1 MKTIK
6 ITLILFSILIFT
18 NLSFGQNPGDTIV
31 VNTFNYGMTYG
42 SGNRDTIISFPNI
55 PGLKFE
61 KIIMQYNMRCKNG
74 AVSTGSNTNL
84 GCGEWDYS
92 CNTYVHDSSRVDSL
106 ASLKPSHTISGF
118 TGATFNYTTQPT
130 YDYFQYTQQQVNL
143 NSINSENQYQILS
156 GTTPTSRAFK
166 GSELSGKSQ
175 FLYSVSELTSAG
187 LVAGNIDGFLLNAL
201 SSGNI
206 QFLRVKIKG
215 TSALALDSVN
225 IENLGFTEV
234 FFSNYSFATGVNRVQ
249 FYTPFVWNGSDN
261 LIVEFTF
268 TSGVAANDV
277 LIEGTPSL
285 ASLGISTNNGYYQNL
300 SGNGHIDLPVS
311 GLSGITNE
319 VTVSFWAFGDA
330 NQLPANT
337 SIIEGL
343 GAGGE
348 RDLNIHLPWSN
359 ESIYW
364 DCGGNPAYD
373 RINKAATV
381 SEYEGQWNHWAF
393 VKDAVSGIM
402 QIYLNGSLWHSG
414 TGKIKPIDIAHL
426 VVGKSATYTNNYKGS
441 IDELVIWKKALTVS
455 EIANWMSSPINSNHP
470 QYSNL
475 VAYYPMNEGAGNSIN
490 DLSVNAVVGTSNASA
505 AWRSTKGTDLN
516 KFFTSTGIRPSLK
529 LFNGSYST
537 TVSPLVVMDSTQ
549 LIPNTIEEFGIISQA
564 GTLLNDQVVS
574 LSTLSVWNAVP
585 QNVYDG
591 TTGALINT
599 TPVASNGSLTPT
611 NLTYINRWPMKFEIM
626 SFVTPYGINLNMGQN
641 GKTWM
646 FDLTDYSPIL
656 KGNKRITMERGGQW
670 QEDMD
675 IKFLF
680 IVGTPYRDVLDIR
693 EVWRT
698 ESRGYSSIMS
708 DQYFEPIDVP
718 TLASGS
724 VFKVRTSVSG
734 HGQEGEFIPR
744 QHFLNVNGGATEFS
758 WNVWKECGENP
769 VYPQGG
775 TWIYDRAGWCPGMAT
790 DVQHSDITSMVTP
803 GSPVNLDYGVT
814 TASGSS
820 NYIVSNQLVTYGPI
834 NKTLDASI
842 VQISQPSNQVEFTR
856 FNSICHTPKVILKN
870 TGSTVLTSA
879 TVNYWVNSSS
889 SPSVYNWSGSLAPD
903 LTEEVELPS
912 SYELWSTLAPAN
924 NVFHAEVKNPNG
936 GTDVYDFN
944 NHFQTDFSIPD
955 VMPSNIVIEFKTNLF
970 PGENSYQL
978 TDEQGNVIVSRTGMS
993 ANTTYRDT
1001 VDLPMGCF
1009 TYKVS
1014 DLDDDG
1020 ISFWAN
1026 NDGNGYTRFKEVGGQ
1041 VLKFFNGDFGDN
1053 INYNF
1058 TVNFPLSYEELND
1071 LPELEVSPNPA
1082 QDKLNIGFR
1091 NFGTKVEVKL
1101 IDNLGKVSKVQT
1113 FDSESGIYKG
1123 TMDISSL
1130 PGGLY
1135 IVSVSDGT
1143 KKAHVKLVKN

>member
-6 ITLILFSILIFT
+6 ITLILLSFLIFS

-42 SGNRDTIISFPNI
+42 SGNRDTTVSFPDI

-74 AVSTGSNTNL
+74 AVSTGGNTNL

-92 CNTYVHDSSRVDSL
+92 CNTYVHDSSRADSL
-106 ASLKPSHTISGF
+106 ASSTSSHTISGF

-130 YDYFQYTQQQVNL
+130 YDYYQYTQQQVIL

-156 GTTPTSRAFK
+156 GTTPTSHALK
-166 GSELSGKSQ
+166 GSALSGKSQ
-175 FLYSVSELTSAG
+175 FLYSASELTGAG
-187 LVAGNIDGFLLNAL
+187 LAAGNIDGFLLNAL
-201 SSGNI
+201 NSGNI

-215 TSALALDSVN
+215 TSAAALDSVN
-225 IENLGFTEV
+225 IENIGFTEV
-234 FFSNYSFATGVNRVQ
+234 FFSHYSFAIGSNRVQ
-249 FYTPFVWNGSDN
+249 FYTPFVWNGTDN
-261 LIVEFTF
+261 LIVELTF
-268 TSGVAANDV
+268 TNGMAANNV

-300 SGNGHIDLPVS
+300 SSNGHINLPVS

-330 NQLPANT
+330 NQMPANT
-337 SIIEGL
+337 TIIEGL

-348 RDLNIHLPWSN
+348 RDLNVHLPWNN

-364 DCGGNPAYD
+364 DCGGNSGFD
-373 RINKAATV
+373 RINKAAAI

-393 VKDAVSGIM
+393 VKNAVSGVM
-402 QIYLNGSLWHSG
+402 QIYLNGGLWHSG
-414 TGKIKPIDIAHL
+414 TGKTKPIDIAHL

-441 IDELVIWKKALTVS
+441 IDELVIWKKALSAS
-455 EIANWMSSPINSNHP
+455 EIANWMNSPINSTHP

-475 VAYYPMNEGAGNSIN
+475 VAYYPMNEGIGNSIN
-490 DLSVNAVVGTSNASA
+490 DMSLNAVVGTSNASTV
-505 AWRSTKGTDLN
+505 WRFTKGTALN

-564 GTLLNDQVVS
+564 GTLLNDEVVS

-646 FDLTDYSPIL
+646 FDMTDYSPIL

-758 WNVWKECGENP
+758 WNVWKECAENP

-790 DVQHSDITSMVTP
+790 DVQHSDITTMVTP

-814 TASGSS
+814 TASGTS

-842 VQISQPSNQVEFTR
+842 VEISQPTDQVEFTR
-856 FNSICHTPKVILKN
+856 FNSICHTPKVTLKN
-870 TGSTVLTSA
+870 AGSTVLTSA
-879 TVNYWVNSSS
+879 TINYWVNNSS
-889 SPSVYNWSGSLAPD
+889 SPRVYNWTGSLAPD
-903 LTEEVELPS
+903 LTEEVGLPS

-936 GTDVYDFN
+936 GTDVYGFN
-944 NHFQTDFSIPD
+944 NHFQTGFSIPN

-978 TDEQGNVIVSRTGMS
+978 LDEQGNVIVSRTGMS

-1001 VDLPMGCF
+1001 VDLPMGCY
-1009 TYKVS
+1009 TYKVA
-1014 DLDDDG
+1014 DLGDDG

-1026 NDGNGYTRFKEVGGQ
+1026 NDGSGYTRFKEVGGQ

-1053 INYNF
+1053 INFNF

-1071 LPELEVSPNPA
+1071 LPELEVYPNPA
-1082 QDKLNIGFR
+1082 QDKLNIAFR
-1091 NFGTKVEVKL
+1091 NFGTKAQVKL
-1101 IDNLGKVSKVQT
+1101 IDNLGKVVKVQA
-1113 FDSESGIYKG
+1113 FESESGIYNG
-1123 TMDISSL
+1123 TMDISNL
-1130 PGGLY
+1130 PSGLY
-1135 IVSVSDGT
+1135 IVSVRDGV
-1143 KKAHVKLVKN
+1143 KISHVKLVKN